1 MATGVAGH
9 LIWQMNNMKK
19 LYGLI
24 LTVFVLSAGA
34 GSLYAQTQDDAL
46 TRALAEAQGQTV
58 QPGDSVRVKG
68 VVVDAK
74 DKKPMQAAYVILETE
89 KDTVRALTNP
99 RGEFLFPKVPKGL
112 AKLNISYIGYSTYTL
127 EFKADGVQMDFGEI
141 AMAEGTVEL
150 DAVSVVG
157 RIEMMTSRGDTVVY
171 NPAAF
176 KTMEGDYAVDLIVK
190 FPGIE
195 IEDDGTITAHGET
208 VKWALVDGKLM
219 FGRDVMNT
227 IENVKANDIE
237 EVKVYDIVDPDKPGA
252 EYAREQEDMQRV
264 MDFTTKSKFTGVLN
278 ARVLGGL
285 GKDLSDETEMTPW
298 GRYKMEG
305 DFGLFNEKRV
315 IHVRALS
322 NNTRDGNSE
331 IMRRFLGGGRGM
343 GYGGGGDGYGRRNNV
358 NIRLSNSNPFIGRGK
373 WQGDLNYS
381 FNNSYD
387 YSYTITEQ
395 KGLVD
400 NTLRRDSVQSKNN
413 TNTHNFN
420 IGIYKRW
427 ENASLNIDP
436 RFTLGNVNADSYNAN
451 WVYEDD
457 QFVRSDVSDGNTK
470 NNSFSTSGT
479 VRFHQA
485 FIRPEVPVDSSLLA
499 AGVEPETRRPITMS
513 ISAEWSYSNQ
523 NTNGLRDY
531 TQILVNYPDSMA
543 LVITDNNGRSNGIN
557 SSVSVNGVEITPWMV
572 LRANYSFNH
581 NYTKT
586 LNLYIDE
593 ITGEISDGSSQTL
606 TDHTIRNS
614 FGLALSLGK
623 RDSKVSS
630 NLGVNYN
637 ATNNMR
643 DEIFPR
649 DIDDRRLFHSFT
661 PYFSVGNFQ
670 RNMGAAR
677 RYQWSLSYST
687 GSSNPSLE
695 QLRNFVD
702 ITNEMSPVLGNP
714 NLKQSY
720 SHNASASL
728 RIFNN
733 DEATSVNISLSGS
746 YTQDAITTQRTYI
759 ERDTTIMG
767 VDIQR
772 GAQLTSYRN
781 VSGAKS
787 ASLNTS
793 FSRPFIG
800 NKFVLNA
807 GVRYSFSYR
816 PSYETQYT
824 ASSVDP
830 AEQQRVQVLI
840 WNSDHTPSVN
850 VGLRSNHSAV
860 IEYGITNSTSLGY
873 TLTTGTNNFR
883 TIRENVG
890 ANFRLRF
897 LKNFTLEGD
906 YAFSYYS
913 RYVGSSKQEPVKTQ
927 LLNAAL
933 SWDFAKR
940 AGNLRFTVYDILNRN
955 SSFTSS
961 VDSRYLTNTW
971 RQLMGRYCMLTASF
985 RFNKTYGGNG
995 GGESMRG
1002 EGPGPDGPPPGGPGP
1017 DGPRGPRGG
1026 GPRGGMR

>member
-1 MATGVAGH
+1 
-9 LIWQMNNMKK
+9 MKQ
-19 LYGLI
+19 LYGLFLVIFI
-24 LTVFVLSAGA
+24 LAAGA
-34 GSLYAQTQDDAL
+34 GTLCAQTQDDAL
-46 TRALAEAQGQTV
+46 AKALAEAQAA

-74 DKKPMQAAYVILETE
+74 DKKPMQAAHVILETA
-89 KDTVRALTNP
+89 KDTVRTLTNP
-99 RGEFLFPKVPKGL
+99 KGEFLFPKVPRGV
-112 AKLNISYIGYSTYTL
+112 AKLNISYVGYSAYTL
-127 EFKADGVQMDFGEI
+127 EFKADGIQMDFGEI
-141 AMAEGTVEL
+141 AMAEGTIEL

-157 RIEMMTSRGDTVVY
+157 RIEMMTSRGDTIVY

-195 IEDDGTITAHGET
+195 IGDDGTITAHGET

-227 IENVKANDIE
+227 IENVKADDIE
-237 EVKVYDIVDPDKPGA
+237 EVKVYDITDPDKPGA
-252 EYAREQEDMQRV
+252 EYAREKDDMQRV

-278 ARVLGGL
+278 ARALGGL
-285 GKDLSDETEMTPW
+285 GKDLSDQTDMTPW

-315 IHVRALS
+315 VNLRALS

-331 IMRRFLGGGRGM
+331 MMRRFMGGGRGM

-358 NIRLSNSNPFIGRGK
+358 IIRLSNSNPFIGRGK
-373 WQGDLNYS
+373 WQGDLTYS
-381 FNNSYD
+381 FSNNYD
-387 YSYTITEQ
+387 YSYTVREQ

-413 TNTHNFN
+413 VNTHNFD
-420 IGIYKRW
+420 IGIHRRW

-436 RFTLGNVNADSYNAN
+436 GFTLSNGNADSYNAN

-457 QFVRSDVSDGNTK
+457 LFVRSDVSDGGTK
-470 NNSFSTSGT
+470 NNSFSARGSI
-479 VRFHQA
+479 RFHQA
-485 FIRPEVPVDSSLLA
+485 FIRPEVPVDSSLLKE
-499 AGVEPETRRPITMS
+499 GVEPVKKRPITMS
-513 ISAEWSYSNQ
+513 ISAGWNYSNR

-531 TQILVNYPDSMA
+531 TRVLVNYPDSMA
-543 LVITDNNGRSNGIN
+543 LVITDNNGRSNGAN
-557 SSVSVNGVEITPWMV
+557 ASLSVGGIEIAPWMV
-572 LRANYSFNH
+572 FRTNYSFSH

-614 FGLALSLGK
+614 LGAGFSLGE
-623 RDSKVSS
+623 RDSKVSA
-630 NLGVNYN
+630 NFGVNYN

-643 DEIFPR
+643 DETFPR
-649 DIDDRRLFHSFT
+649 DIDDRRLFRSIT
-661 PYFSVGNFQ
+661 PYFSVGNSQ
-670 RNMGAAR
+670 RNMSAAR
-677 RYQWSLSYST
+677 RYQWNVGYNT

-695 QLRNFVD
+695 QLRDFVD
-702 ITNEMSPVLGNP
+702 ITDEMSPVLGNP

-728 RIFNN
+728 RIFNAN
-733 DEATSVNISLSGS
+733 EATSVNISLSGS

-759 ERDTTIMG
+759 ERDTVIMG

-787 ASLNTS
+787 ASLSGS

-800 NKFVLNA
+800 NKFVLNVGA
-807 GVRYSFSYR
+807 RYSFSYR
-816 PSYETQYT
+816 PGYETQYAT
-824 ASSVDP
+824 DPGDP
-830 AEQQRVQVLI
+830 AGQRHMQVLI

-850 VGLRSNHSAV
+850 IGIRSNHSAV

-873 TLTTGTNNFR
+873 TFTTGTNNFR
-883 TIRENVG
+883 TVRENVG

-906 YAFSYYS
+906 YAFSYYA
-913 RYVGSSKQEPVKTQ
+913 RYVGSAKQEPVKTQ
-927 LLNAAL
+927 LLNGAL

-971 RQLMGRYCMLTASF
+971 RQLMSRYCMLTASF

-995 GGESMRG
+995 GGQSMRG
-1002 EGPGPDGPPPGGPGP
+1002 EPGGPRGEGQGP
-1017 DGPRGPRGG
+1017 GGSGGRRGGGSG